1 MINNQKY
8 EVETGQFLNESLNQF
23 TVQELI
29 TMAEKFSASSL
40 GESFV
45 MKKIFEQ
52 IEREKNENEYS
63 RTEVIER
70 AEDLNKARMKNKINL
85 N

>member
-1 MINNQKY
+1 
-8 EVETGQFLNESLNQF
+8 
-23 TVQELI
+23 
-29 TMAEKFSASSL
+29 MAEKFSASSQ

-52 IEREKNENEYS
+52 IEREKNDNEYS

-70 AEDLNKARMKNKINL
+70 AEDLNKARLKNKINL